1 MLFFVA
7 LFIWFALSIPATL
20 VIGRMLEG
28 ATGDGRRPSPER
40 RVRARTHGLV
50 RS

>member
-7 LFIWFALSIPATL
+7 LFIWFAVSVPATL
-20 VIGRMLEG
+20 VIARMLGG
-28 ATGDGRRPSPER
+28 ATGDGPVPSPER
-40 RVRARTHGLV
+40 RVGTRTHGLV